1 MPDKLIIISILL
13 HRLNLCFLAHLIY
26 VVRSTLLLNCLK
38 EHINNFSRSTHSN
51 KGWQDR
57 WHYQITSFILRSLQP
72 CVRKLR
78 ASEYRLQFWPIT
90 KGKRPWAAHVP
101 ALEKVKHHLNKLII
115 FFFLQCPIQEIIPQL
130 LNGAAPLVV
139 NTHYSFTISV
149 KIKNGSQELCRF
161 VTDSILIS
169 ISTRLK

>member
-101 ALEKVKHHLNKLII
+101 ALEKSSIHWNKLII
-115 FFFLQCPIQEIIPQL
+115 FFAVPNTGNYTSAPQWSRPPCGKHTLQFY
-130 LNGAAPLVV
+130 
-139 NTHYSFTISV
+139 H
-149 KIKNGSQELCRF
+149 LC
-161 VTDSILIS
+161 
-169 ISTRLK
+169 